1 LFYIAEKTKSNQNHL
16 LLKGKFMFKMLAILS
31 LICLASC
38 AAGAATA
45 AYAVNARTSDKLSAS
60 AEEKIVQRAKQE
72 TINELVAKGYLKAEA
87 K

>member
-1 LFYIAEKTKSNQNHL
+1 
-16 LLKGKFMFKMLAILS
+16 MLRLIAILG

-45 AYAVNARTSDKLSAS
+45 AYAVNARTSDKLSA
-60 AEEKIVQRAKQE
+60 EGEDKIVQRAKQE
-72 TINELVAKGYLKAEA
+72 TINELIAKGYLKPEA